1 MKKLYKLI
9 YLMMDDG
16 QFFYEDAFIL
26 FKVKADTRRPMRVV
40 CVGGDEVGLP
50 ILK

>member
-1 MKKLYKLI
+1 
-9 YLMMDDG
+9 MMEAG
-16 QFFYEDAFIL
+16 QLLFEDAFIL
-26 FKVKADTRRPMRVV
+26 VKIKANTWRPLRVV